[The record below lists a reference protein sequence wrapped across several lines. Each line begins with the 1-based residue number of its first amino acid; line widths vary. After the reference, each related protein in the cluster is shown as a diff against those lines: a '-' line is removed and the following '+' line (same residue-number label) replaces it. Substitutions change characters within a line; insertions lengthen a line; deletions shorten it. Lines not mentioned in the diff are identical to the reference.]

1 MAKQREDKI
10 SKVKLLYPDGT
21 TGVRYSLDDFR
32 LEDEKVDAPVAIDY
46 ETSDKLS
53 LHDMNSL
60 LSLMK
65 AGSIGSTKLIYEM
78 DEVETEM
85 DAIGKE
91 PLSKERMLEIEEEEQ
106 EMIDTAEFDL
116 DLALDTYDPTFP
128 GYEISADAFEF
139 FSLMRLVAGQDFEF
153 NTPIAHYF
161 MVDMLLGNITEK
173 SQFPYS
179 EEVCETIEIDKL
191 FIGFM
196 QSRGLAKSTIVISFF
211 GVYSAMKGE
220 LPNGLGKVYFYLLLA
235 ASTKGGA
242 RVNALAVRSMCEDS
256 EYLKEY
262 FESMRFTETESEFIR
277 KGDGPKKNRS
287 FLLRYQGINTGVR
300 GSRYGERR
308 PCCHIRGTE
317 VTTEYGTYPVED
329 HPGYKSEGHFE
340 QCTEVKLRGLTNSEV
355 VSRDHSYWTKIC
367 VGNKC
372 VMDGGNKLP
381 RYSEHAP
388 KWTQA
393 QDLTDRHWVGEAI
406 DYSIKKVQPIKY
418 MVRDGVSGR
427 EENGQLHG
435 PKYKSELKLYEPMLD
450 DDWWWLYGLWL
461 GDGSLGNASS
471 NVKDR
476 SNRSS
481 IVWYIADA
489 QRDTV
494 GKKAIHI
501 LTRLGIHHAEAKART
516 QTGCYSILIYDS
528 ALADWLRTQKT
539 GNSRKTMPNWVL
551 NIDLE
556 KQKQLLLGYIAA
568 DGYIDTTKRNNAIRI
583 NSVNYDVL
591 RQLQKIS
598 NRLGMPTHIRNT
610 KQAGIQLFS
619 STGKEHQV
627 SHQWELRLKEN
638 CASVLGINEIVN
650 STKVKYKQVYIKDGM
665 LWRQVKQVR
674 LTEKEYELV
683 PIQCD
688 NKKLEKLCGTV
699 HAYETEFG
707 ISKNCLIFDD
717 AILNTAAAY
726 SKVLSENLDEIIHSD
741 ATNALKGGGKGR
753 VILCFTPFSY
763 SDVNTKAVLQGAFTP
778 VIIPMARMFDAD
790 APIKSKDIE
799 STWEAMHPA
808 QSIAALVKK
817 AKKTKKLKLFMQ
829 ERMLRLTSGSE
840 RLVPDSAIQFC
851 DMKPIVNNLDY
862 YNVYI
867 TTDFT
872 TTSGEESDFSGR
884 ATWAVSNNEDWFML
898 DLALRKMTMT
908 EQYKGTLDEAARYKR
923 KGKNVEI
930 GVEVDGNQQA
940 HIHSLEKEMMIRGD
954 WYSFAK
960 PKGDPYATRKG
971 ILSKNTGVNK
981 HERFRIAVN
990 SVLIPQKMWLPEH
1003 LRNTP
1008 DMIEFLAQ
1016 IKGATHKAF
1025 TRADDGC
1032 DLLTMCFVSMN
1043 VIYPTEMGSTSNT
1056 PKNGSIIDDP
1066 FFGDDDGGYRNTTG
1080 YSSYN

>member
-1 MAKQREDKI
+1 MNKPFEDKI

-32 LEDEKVDAPVAIDY
+32 LADEKIDAPVAIDY

-60 LSLMK
+60 LSLMR
-65 AGSIGSTKLIYEM
+65 AGSIGSTKLIYKM
-78 DEVETEM
+78 DEVETEI
-85 DAIGKE
+85 DSISLE
-91 PLSKERMLEIEEEEQ
+91 PLSRERMLEIEEEEQ
-106 EMIDTAEFDL
+106 EMINTAEFNL
-116 DLALDTYDPTFP
+116 DMALDTYDPTFP

-153 NTPIAHYF
+153 NTPKAHYF
-161 MVDMLLGNITEK
+161 MVDILLGNITEK

-179 EEVCETIEIDKL
+179 EEVCETIEIDEL
-191 FIGFM
+191 YIGFM
-196 QSRGLAKSTIVISFF
+196 ASRGVAKSTVVISFF

-256 EYLKEY
+256 EYLKGY

-300 GSRYGERR
+300 GSRYGEKR
-308 PCCHIRGTE
+308 PC
-317 VTTEYGTYPVED
+317 
-329 HPGYKSEGHFE
+329 
-340 QCTEVKLRGLTNSEV
+340 
-355 VSRDHSYWTKIC
+355 
-367 VGNKC
+367 
-372 VMDGGNKLP
+372 
-381 RYSEHAP
+381 A
-388 KWTQA
+388 
-393 QDLTDRHWVGEAI
+393 
-406 DYSIKKVQPIKY
+406 
-418 MVRDGVSGR
+418 
-427 EENGQLHG
+427 
-435 PKYKSELKLYEPMLD
+435 
-450 DDWWWLYGLWL
+450 
-461 GDGSLGNASS
+461 
-471 NVKDR
+471 
-476 SNRSS
+476 
-481 IVWYIADA
+481 
-489 QRDTV
+489 
-494 GKKAIHI
+494 
-501 LTRLGIHHAEAKART
+501 
-516 QTGCYSILIYDS
+516 
-528 ALADWLRTQKT
+528 
-539 GNSRKTMPNWVL
+539 
-551 NIDLE
+551 
-556 KQKQLLLGYIAA
+556 
-568 DGYIDTTKRNNAIRI
+568 
-583 NSVNYDVL
+583 
-591 RQLQKIS
+591 
-598 NRLGMPTHIRNT
+598 
-610 KQAGIQLFS
+610 
-619 STGKEHQV
+619 
-627 SHQWELRLKEN
+627 
-638 CASVLGINEIVN
+638 
-650 STKVKYKQVYIKDGM
+650 
-665 LWRQVKQVR
+665 
-674 LTEKEYELV
+674 
-683 PIQCD
+683 
-688 NKKLEKLCGTV
+688 
-699 HAYETEFG
+699 
-707 ISKNCLIFDD
+707 LIFDD

-778 VIIPMARMFDAD
+778 VVIPMARMFDAD
-790 APIKSKDIE
+790 APIRSKDIE

-862 YNVYI
+862 YNIYI

-960 PKGDPYATRKG
+960 PKGDPYSIRKG

-981 HERFRIAVN
+981 HERFRIAAN
-990 SVLIPQKMWLPEH
+990 SVLIPQKMWFPEH

-1025 TRADDGC
+1025 TRADDGP
-1032 DLLTMCFVSMN
+1032 DLITMGTVSMN
-1043 VIYPTEMGSTSNT
+1043 VIYPTEMGSPSKT
-1056 PKNGSIIDDP
+1056 PTNGSMIDDP
-1066 FFGDDDGGYRNTTG
+1066 FFGDDDGYRGVTG
-1080 YSSYN
+1080 YSSYNN